1 MHKLPELEYE
11 FSALSPL
18 LSAEAVE
25 FHYNK
30 HHKGYVENLNKLI
43 IKTPFESL
51 SLDETVRF
59 SNGAIF
65 NNAAQ
70 IWNHNFYWKCLS
82 PDGGKNIPS
91 IVVDKIGMEFESIN
105 KFKATFTNAAL
116 SVFGSGWAWLVL
128 NKNQKLEIITTP
140 NAGTPLVQNDLK
152 ILLACDVWEHAYYI
166 DYRNARNKYLEV
178 FWDLVNWN
186 FVLKNL
192 EK

>member
-11 FSALSPL
+11 ISSLSPL

-30 HHKGYVENLNKLI
+30 HHKNYVENLNKLTI
-43 IKTPFESL
+43 QTPFESL
-51 SLDETVRF
+51 SLEDIVRF
-59 SNGAIF
+59 SSGAIF

-70 IWNHNFYWKCLS
+70 TWNHNFYWKCLS
-82 PDGGKNIPS
+82 PDGGKNIPELV
-91 IVVDKIGMEFESIN
+91 IKKIETEFESIN
-105 KFKATFTNAAL
+105 NFKAQFSNAAL

-128 NKNQKLEIITTP
+128 DQNKNLQIITTP
-140 NAGTPLVQNDLK
+140 NADTPLQKNLQ